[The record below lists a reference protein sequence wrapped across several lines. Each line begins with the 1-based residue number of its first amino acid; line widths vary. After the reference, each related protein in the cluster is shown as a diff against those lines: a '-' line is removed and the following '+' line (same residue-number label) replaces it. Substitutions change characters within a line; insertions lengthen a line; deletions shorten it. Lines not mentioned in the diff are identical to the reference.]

1 MGDEKGEKFGE
12 EAENVEMEMRQGD
25 VWVEGSMQEGV
36 GKRKGE
42 TWEEKGRQY
51 ENLAWIQSGQ
61 SLTKKRI

>member
-25 VWVEGSMQEGV
+25 VWAEGSMQEGV

-51 ENLAWIQSGQ
+51 ENLAWIQLGQ

>member
-12 EAENVEMEMRQGD
+12 EAENVEMEIIQGG

-36 GKRKGE
+36 GKRKEE

-51 ENLAWIQSGQ
+51 ENLAQIQLGQ